1 MTEGTVVPPSQP
13 ASSFSKEVEDGRTF
27 YEGVADPGD
36 EIICPDP
43 GFPSYHAVASYM
55 GIKEAVVPLREGFRL
70 DPQAAAELREVEAG
84 SLSLSDL
91 RTRLLERYRRPSSV
105 G

>member
-1 MTEGTVVPPSQP
+1 MASAIASQ
-13 ASSFSKEVEDGRTF
+13 
-27 YEGVADPGD
+27 
-36 EIICPDP
+36 EI
-43 GFPSYHAVASYM
+43 
-55 GIKEAVVPLREGFRL
+55 EGFRL

>member
-1 MTEGTVVPPSQP
+1 MESAMMQPSPNSATLAPTDRIFVMRPRTSHPLTEPLHRATPTARLMASAIASQ
-13 ASSFSKEVEDGRTF
+13 
-27 YEGVADPGD
+27 
-36 EIICPDP
+36 EI
-43 GFPSYHAVASYM
+43 
-55 GIKEAVVPLREGFRL
+55 EGFRL

>member
-1 MTEGTVVPPSQP
+1 MESAMMQPSPNSATLAPTDRIFVMRPRISHPLTEPLHRVTPTARLMASAIASQ
-13 ASSFSKEVEDGRTF
+13 
-27 YEGVADPGD
+27 
-36 EIICPDP
+36 EI
-43 GFPSYHAVASYM
+43 
-55 GIKEAVVPLREGFRL
+55 EGFRL

>member
-1 MTEGTVVPPSQP
+1 MESAMMQPRPIPATLAPTDRIFVMRPRISHPLTEPLHLATPTARLMASAIASQ
-13 ASSFSKEVEDGRTF
+13 
-27 YEGVADPGD
+27 
-36 EIICPDP
+36 EI
-43 GFPSYHAVASYM
+43 
-55 GIKEAVVPLREGFRL
+55 EGFRL